1 MMNKNFLTW
10 ALLMILTTASYLF
23 SERDGGVTVLI
34 VLLLFTVIKIGL
46 VAFQFMELK
55 KAHVAWI
62 WMLGFVITVYGGI
75 VIAINL

>member
-1 MMNKNFLTW
+1 MNKNFLTW